1 MYLGKTFNLKRRKMN
16 TKNALLVLAGLMLA
30 WAGAASAEMTMTW
43 AGERQGVAKAA
54 VAGDAESADATDVVA
69 AEEDEEEES
78 SITREEYLATVAYV
92 EGEAAV
98 DELSRRM
105 VEDMFG
111 PSDDGE
117 GSQYGDSTLPGGD
130 DDGVLPGGVKLT
142 RSVGAAPRTA
152 GSFSAEDNAGNYT
165 SGDWG
170 LQTGKGSGFLDWQEK
185 TTGDATVT
193 RTLEGGDFTM
203 QAGENPGE
211 IVMLRPLDTQLG
223 LVSGDFSTGLQ
234 GTADEP
240 GDFVGFAVYG
250 SADGAP
256 GSELIRWGFMTVE
269 NGPEADDPYSS
280 WTAYSLDGGETFRM
294 VKSGEASGAVQ
305 FTLTWAQLAGGGLGF
320 TLNSSN
326 YGIVD
331 FNDNGNMQVLG
342 ADRVMAIAAVLTES
356 GMNSEGFNGTEMN
369 FNHLE
374 VNGVE
379 ATPAVPEPGTLGLL
393 AAGLVAL
400 WRRKAKREK

>member
-1 MYLGKTFNLKRRKMN
+1 MN
-16 TKNALLVLAGLMLA
+16 TKNALLVVAGLMLA
-30 WAGAASAEMTMTW
+30 WASAVSAEMTMTW

-54 VAGDAESADATDVVA
+54 VASDEESADATDVVA
-69 AEEDEEEES
+69 TEEDEDEES

-111 PSDDGE
+111 PSDDGV

-130 DDGVLPGGVKLT
+130 DDGALPGGVKLT
-142 RSVGAAPRTA
+142 RSVGAVPRTA
-152 GSFSAEDNAGNYT
+152 GGGFLAEDEASNYDPKA
-165 SGDWG
+165 GDWG
-170 LQTGKGSGFLDWQEK
+170 FQTGKGSGFLDWQEK

-193 RTLEGGDFTM
+193 RSLEGGDFTM
-203 QAGENPGE
+203 QAGEDKGE

-240 GDFVGFAVYG
+240 GDFVGFAVYA

-269 NGPEADDPYSS
+269 NEPEADSPYSS
-280 WTAYSLDGGETFRM
+280 WTAYSLDGGYSFQM
-294 VKSGEASGAVQ
+294 IKSGEAPGAVQ
-305 FTLTWAQLAGGGLGF
+305 FTLTWTQLAGGGLGF

-356 GMNSEGFNGTEMN
+356 GRNAEGFNGTEMN

-393 AAGLVAL
+393 AAGLAAL